1 MLLGSILLRRR
12 ERAGEGKYSGP
23 VTPVGDAHHSPG
35 PEPALD
41 SGGRISVDSRL
52 KLSRRVFLQT
62 AMAAA
67 AASGLACG
75 RNGTPWRFLTIE
87 EARALAAMSDQIIPA
102 DKDAGASWAG
112 VVNFIDRQLCGPFK
126 NLQAIYRRGL
136 AGVDQS
142 SRALHGKLFADLGS
156 EQQIIVL
163 RQLEEGK
170 APGAIWKQAS
180 SSEFFGYVVD
190 HTMQGF
196 YGDPRHGGNREG
208 VSWKMLGLPY
218 PPIPGR
224 EQDAPNEQNA

>member
-1 MLLGSILLRRR
+1 
-12 ERAGEGKYSGP
+12 
-23 VTPVGDAHHSPG
+23 VQ
-35 PEPALD
+35 
-41 SGGRISVDSRL
+41 SRL
-52 KLSRRVFLQT
+52 KLSRRAFLQT

-87 EARALAAMSDQIIPA
+87 EARALAAMSDQIIPS
-102 DKDAGASWAG
+102 DQDPGASWAG
-112 VVNFIDRQLCGPFK
+112 VVNFIDRQLCGPYK
-126 NLQAIYRRGL
+126 HLQATYRRGL

-142 SRALHGKLFADLGS
+142 SRALHGKLFADLGL
-156 EQQIIVL
+156 EQQTVVL

-170 APGAIWKQAS
+170 ASGAIWKQAS

-208 VSWKMLGLPY
+208 VSWKMVGLPY
-218 PPIPGR
+218 PPIRGR
-224 EQDAPNEQNA
+224 QQNAPKKPNA

>member
-1 MLLGSILLRRR
+1 
-12 ERAGEGKYSGP
+12 
-23 VTPVGDAHHSPG
+23 VQ
-35 PEPALD
+35 
-41 SGGRISVDSRL
+41 SRL
-52 KLSRRVFLQT
+52 KLSRRAFLQT

-87 EARALAAMSDQIIPA
+87 EARALAAMSDQIIPS
-102 DKDAGASWAG
+102 DQDPGASWAG
-112 VVNFIDRQLCGPFK
+112 VVNFIDRQLCGPYK
-126 NLQAIYRRGL
+126 HLQATYRRGL

-156 EQQIIVL
+156 EQQIVVL

-180 SSEFFGYVVD
+180 CSEFFGYVVD
-190 HTMQGF
+190 HTMQGY

-218 PPIPGR
+218 PPIRGR
-224 EQDAPNEQNA
+224 QQNAPNKPNA